1 MGENSPNLVTL
12 VPSQNVACIKDSPRS
27 FLEKILANKNKKAL
41 VALSLATRFVGV
53 VSAY

>member
-1 MGENSPNLVTL
+1 MWRVSKILR
-12 VPSQNVACIKDSPRS
+12 VP